1 MFRKRICTTFERME
15 TKGKQERTVVHL
27 QLGDAHEYYGNLKAM
42 FGRHGQ
48 EELGV
53 SYNYLKNFGLSPE
66 HPYVG
71 KRCIVRRGIIVTS
84 PRGGA
89 GLEKE

>member
-1 MFRKRICTTFERME
+1 ME
-15 TKGKQERTVVHL
+15 AKGKQERTVVHL

-42 FGRHGQ
+42 FDRHGQ

-66 HPYVG
+66 HPYAG
-71 KRCIVRRGIIVTS
+71 RKCTVRRGTIVTS
-84 PRGGA
+84 PRSA
-89 GLEKE
+89 GKADGEDGKDG